1 MPLSTGMQLKP
12 VPAMLRLLQSVGVEG
27 DTFTWEQAYHYVGQY
42 IKRRQL
48 YDVERPY
55 LVRCG
60 GDPLGEVFGVEGFS
74 LRDPRHS
81 VAALFVKSF
90 SIVTADSRR
99 AGVNVTTTSTTSSP
113 SCAPAGGVGVGGG
126 GGGVGGG
133 GGDGGGVGGGVG
145 VPGSRT
151 LRHLRLPALSI
162 TSGAWRVLGVG
173 GCIT

>member
-1 MPLSTGMQLKP
+1 MSAGDSRLSLAAAGAHRNILLKP

-27 DTFTWEQAYHYVGQY
+27 DTFTWEQAHHYVGQY

-99 AGVNVTTTSTTSSP
+99 
-113 SCAPAGGVGVGGG
+113 
-126 GGGVGGG
+126 
-133 GGDGGGVGGGVG
+133 G
-145 VPGSRT
+145 VPGTRMT
-151 LRHLRLPALSI
+151 RHLQLPALSS

>member
-1 MPLSTGMQLKP
+1 MSAGDSRLSLATAVMSAGDSRLSLAAAGAHRNILLKP

-27 DTFTWEQAYHYVGQY
+27 DTFTWEQAHHYVGQY

-99 AGVNVTTTSTTSSP
+99 GEVPLPPPHSLPP
-113 SCAPAGGVGVGGG
+113 SHSL
-126 GGGVGGG
+126 
-133 GGDGGGVGGGVG
+133 
-145 VPGSRT
+145 PGM
-151 LRHLRLPALSI
+151 
-162 TSGAWRVLGVG
+162 
-173 GCIT
+173 

>member
-1 MPLSTGMQLKP
+1 MSAGDSRLSLAAAGAHRNILLKP

-27 DTFTWEQAYHYVGQY
+27 DTFTWEQAHHYVGQY

-99 AGVNVTTTSTTSSP
+99 AGANVTTTSTTSSP
-113 SCAPAGGVGVGGG
+113 SCAPTGGG
-126 GGGVGGG
+126 AVGRWCGKANPSSEG
-133 GGDGGGVGGGVG
+133 PPCG
-145 VPGSRT
+145 
-151 LRHLRLPALSI
+151 I
-162 TSGAWRVLGVG
+162 
-173 GCIT
+173 

>member
-1 MPLSTGMQLKP
+1 MSAGDSRLSLAAAGAHRNILLKP

-27 DTFTWEQAYHYVGQY
+27 DTFTWEQAHHYVGQY

-90 SIVTADSRR
+90 SIVTADSRSLWLTDD
-99 AGVNVTTTSTTSSP
+99 ASP
-113 SCAPAGGVGVGGG
+113 PA
-126 GGGVGGG
+126 
-133 GGDGGGVGGGVG
+133 
-145 VPGSRT
+145 
-151 LRHLRLPALSI
+151 
-162 TSGAWRVLGVG
+162 SGAQQHFRGRGESWVSAAASRDDSHVAACCPLRP
-173 GCIT
+173 